1 MNRELGVD
9 TLRGLACILLVS
21 FHVVGM
27 SPNVGLHLPEVH
39 ELHRVNAVLSYLRM
53 PLFSFLSGY
62 VYAYR
67 PFQRGAM
74 PFIQGKGRRLLL
86 PMLTLGTL
94 FAIVQSM
101 TPGANDSL
109 DQWWLM
115 HIVPVGHY
123 WFLEALFIIFLIVL
137 ALEQLQALTGRLV
150 FLTVWVISVL
160 MHVLVKAPVYFAL
173 DGVVYLLPFFL
184 AGLACKRF
192 DIDSGPPRVVAALTL
207 ATSSLWLWSL
217 WGFGAPHTS
226 PGQDTL
232 LPGLLAGASSAF
244 LLLRSGW
251 RAQWLAYVGGYSFAI
266 YLLHVFF
273 TAGSRIALSWFDL
286 TNTWALMVSG
296 TTFGIVG
303 PIAAALLIRQSERSN
318 LWLLGVQRR

>member
-27 SPNVGLHLPEVH
+27 SPNTGLHLPEVH

-94 FAIVQSM
+94 FAIVQSL
-101 TPGANDSL
+101 TPVANGSL

-137 ALEQLQALTGRLV
+137 ALEQLQALSGRLV

-160 MHVLVKAPVYFAL
+160 MHVWVKAPVYFAL

-192 DIDSGPPRVVAALTL
+192 DIDSGPSRVVAALTL
-207 ATSSLWLWSL
+207 ATSALWLWSL

-273 TAGSRIALSWFDL
+273 TAGSRIALSWFDI